1 MGRVVGIMALGFF
14 IGLTIS
20 YIEEALRSAWLTV
33 IWGRNETK
41 TVSLGQ
47 KPIVFGS
54 SREADIYLS
63 KEPPVRATVQ
73 IENSRVVM
81 YDKTTNQRRELQN
94 GNQVD
99 LGKVSFVVNTKKG
112 IQ

>member
-1 MGRVVGIMALGFF
+1 MR
-14 IGLTIS
+14 
-20 YIEEALRSAWLTV
+20 EAWITV
-33 IWGRNETK
+33 IWGPKETR
-41 TVSLGQ
+41 TIALGQ

-54 SREADIYLS
+54 SREADIYLT

-81 YDKTTNQRRELQN
+81 YDKTNNQRRELQN

-99 LGKVSFVVNTKKG
+99 LAR
-112 IQ
+112 

>member
-1 MGRVVGIMALGFF
+1 MALGFF

-20 YIEEALRSAWLTV
+20 YIEEALREAWLTI
-33 IWGRNETK
+33 IWSKNETK
-41 TVSLGQ
+41 TVSLGE

-54 SREADIYLS
+54 SRESDIYLS

-73 IENSRVVM
+73 IEYSRVIM

-99 LGKVSFVVNTKKG
+99 LGKVSFVVNTKRT